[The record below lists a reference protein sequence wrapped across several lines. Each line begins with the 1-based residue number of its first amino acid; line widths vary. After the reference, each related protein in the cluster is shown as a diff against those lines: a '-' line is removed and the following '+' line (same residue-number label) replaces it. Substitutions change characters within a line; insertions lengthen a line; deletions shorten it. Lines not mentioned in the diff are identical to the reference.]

1 MHSRAGTTIFLNGRT
16 GLVLVAAAVAAFA
29 AGAARAQ
36 TLTHDQKERLL
47 AEASTAFNR
56 GKELERSD
64 PAGASEAFAEAV
76 SRYEALVDAGVRNGR
91 LFYNLGNAELQR
103 GRLGAAIL
111 NYRRA
116 QELIPG
122 DRRLQENLRVAREL
136 CRTQIPPRGSS
147 EFVRTLFFLHYQT
160 SLRTRFAA
168 GLVCYVLF
176 WLVLILR
183 LYAPRLPVRALA
195 GVLAAAWVGLGIS
208 VLVDWQV
215 EGRKQAGVVL
225 ADEVIVRK
233 GDSETYDPKFQQP
246 LHEGTEFTVL
256 ESRGDWLLIELADGK
271 TGWIPAD
278 RAGMVHNEAR
288 ARTTQSAIDPVGS
301 QLHAEDRLEQQGNH
315 DGDHQEP
322 DDPPVGAVEPRIAGG
337 IRDGDRLDDGG

>member
-1 MHSRAGTTIFLNGRT
+1 MYSRAGTTVFLTGRT
-16 GLVLVAAAVAAFA
+16 RLVLVVAAVAALA
-29 AGAARAQ
+29 ADAARAQ
-36 TLTHDQKERLL
+36 SLARDQQERLL
-47 AEASTAFNR
+47 AEASAAFNR

-64 PAGASEAFAEAV
+64 PVGASEAFAESV
-76 SRYEALVDAGVRNGR
+76 GKYEALVDSGVRNGR

-116 QELIPG
+116 QDLIPG

-136 CRTQIPPRGSS
+136 CRTQIPQRGSS

-160 SLRTRFAA
+160 SLQTRFAA

-176 WLVLILR
+176 WLVLLLR
-183 LYAPRLPVRALA
+183 MYAPRLPLRALA
-195 GVLAAAWVGLGIS
+195 GVMAAAWVGLGIS
-208 VLVDWQV
+208 VLVGWQV

-233 GDSETYDPKFQQP
+233 GDSETYDPKFEQP

-278 RAGMVHNEAR
+278 RTGMVHVEAR
-288 ARTTQSAIDPVGS
+288 AHDAQDAAEFAAL
-301 QLHAEDRLEQQGNH
+301 QLHTEHGLEQQGDD
-315 DGDHQEP
+315 DGQHQEP
-322 DDPPVGAVEPRIAGG
+322 EDPPVGAVEPGIAEG
-337 IRDGDRLDDGG
+337 IGDGDGLDDGV

>member
-1 MHSRAGTTIFLNGRT
+1 MPVVVVAAI
-16 GLVLVAAAVAAFA
+16 LVAD
-29 AGAARAQ
+29 AARAQ
-36 TLTHDQKERLL
+36 TLPHDQKERLL

-147 EFVRTLFFLHYQT
+147 EFVRTLFFLHYHT

-168 GLVCYVLF
+168 GLACYVLF

-215 EGRKQAGVVL
+215 EGREQAGVVL

-278 RAGMVHNEAR
+278 RAGMVHVEAR
-288 ARTTQSAIDPVGS
+288 AHDAQDATESADL
-301 QLHAEDRLEQQGNH
+301 QLHTEHGLEQQGDH
-315 DGDHQEP
+315 DGEHEEP

-337 IRDGDRLDDGG
+337 VRDGDGLDDGV